1 MDSMRYKALDFAVRK
16 HSGQFRRGSGVP
28 YVTHCIEV
36 ARKVEPVLGSTD
48 TFCIALLHDTLED
61 TDTSYNELATEF
73 NSSVA
78 DGVRWLTNYKADQFR
93 NRSERKRA
101 DASRL
106 AKSPWHIQTIK
117 CADMLHNLS
126 DMRETDTEFLP
137 RYTSDCEMILSHL
150 HLCDLSLRGQLLAL
164 IAEIRSD
171 FKKI

>member
-16 HSGQFRRGSGVP
+16 HAGQFRRSTKVP

-61 TDTSYNELATEF
+61 TDTSYDEIVTEF
-73 NSSVA
+73 NLLVA

-93 NRSERKRA
+93 NRTERKRA

-106 AKSPWHIQTIK
+106 AKSPWEVQTIK

-126 DMRETDTEFLP
+126 DMRETDAEFLP

-150 HLCDLSLRGQLLAL
+150 RLCDLGLRGQLLAL
-164 IAEIRSD
+164 IGEIRSN